1 MVTHQH
7 LYGSCACE
15 RNQYAISIPHSLI
28 QNPSATAAASNLA
41 TVFFDNSRANRKSG
55 PALSSSRPKT
65 LEYIDKSLTSH
76 PGRTQAAPLTA
87 WLRIPLAW
95 YHSNTRAFY
104 PDESHASIR
113 RTFYTPLTPSTST
126 SSRLENSSTSNT
138 KQVRKQFCGYC
149 GTHLNAWL
157 EDDDDEGDKDRGGG
171 SQWMD
176 VTLGSLWGES
186 LGVLEGLGWLN
197 DDVSSNGDEEEEIA
211 TSGPRGILRQSAA
224 RSMSNRGLPFFE
236 EMVDDSRLGKI
247 KRRSGA
253 HVGVDGRTV
262 EWHVVELEGE
272 DGGGDAVMGDG
283 VISAETGNGN
293 KRLKLGD

>member
-1 MVTHQH
+1 MATHQH

-15 RNQYAISIPHSLI
+15 RNQYAIAIPHSLV
-28 QNPSATAAASNLA
+28 QDHSTATSSNLA
-41 TVFFDNSRANRKSG
+41 HVFFDNSRANRKSS
-55 PALSSSRPKT
+55 PILFSDENSQAQKD
-65 LEYIDKSLTSH
+65 ESLTYTL

-113 RTFYTPLTPSTST
+113 RTFYTPLTSASASLSAATST
-126 SSRLENSSTSNT
+126 GLETNSNNSV
-138 KQVRKQFCGYC
+138 KQIRKQFCGYC
-149 GTHLNAWL
+149 GTHLNAWQ
-157 EDDDDEGDKDRGGG
+157 EDDDRG
-171 SQWMD
+171 QWMD

-186 LGVLEGLGWLN
+186 LGVLEGLGWL
-197 DDVSSNGDEEEEIA
+197 DDTESSSNGSGCEEEEEEQA
-211 TSGPRGILRQSAA
+211 ASSRRGELRQSAA

-236 EMVDDSRLGKI
+236 KMVEDSRLGRI

-253 HVGVDGRTV
+253 HVGADGSSV
-262 EWHVVELEGE
+262 EWHVVELDGE
-272 DGGGDAVMGDG
+272 EGGDDALMDDRV
-283 VISAETGNGN
+283 VSAETGNGN